1 MFGLAYRATQ
11 AFGVLFL
18 ENSQFQL
25 FYLPVPQYSAIASR
39 PQLTILPIFNRVCCT
54 FKQTFPI
61 TLLDFSPS
69 LCCTLGGSFCLST
82 RQDPEIKAEFR
93 SVHHYL
99 IDCINSQLMITN
111 STHVEAAHGSENQSQ
126 NF

>member
-61 TLLDFSPS
+61 TLLDFPPPFVAHWEG
-69 LCCTLGGSFCLST
+69 LFAYQLVRIPKL
-82 RQDPEIKAEFR
+82 K
-93 SVHHYL
+93 L
-99 IDCINSQLMITN
+99 NSGPFIT
-111 STHVEAAHGSENQSQ
+111 T
-126 NF
+126 